1 MNDATIDRAT
11 AFADD
16 ADASPAL
23 VTLAK
28 QIREA
33 RDRSLAARARFD
45 EARKAAAEA
54 MEAGRA
60 AAIEAQALLSAF
72 EKVEAALADA
82 DAVALEW
89 GREHEQAEAHDAPGE
104 PLPG

>member
-1 MNDATIDRAT
+1 MSTTPKAAPGNAAIDRAI

-16 ADASPAL
+16 ADANPAL
-23 VTLAK
+23 VALAK

-72 EKVEAALADA
+72 EKVEAALAPAPIEEPEA
-82 DAVALEW
+82 DDV
-89 GREHEQAEAHDAPGE
+89 PGE